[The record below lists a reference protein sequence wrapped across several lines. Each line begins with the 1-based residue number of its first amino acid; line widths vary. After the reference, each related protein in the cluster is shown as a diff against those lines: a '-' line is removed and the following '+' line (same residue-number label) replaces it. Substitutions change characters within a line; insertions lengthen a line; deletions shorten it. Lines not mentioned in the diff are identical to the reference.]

1 MCNYLYL
8 VTAILLFIF
17 IALSFNAAFTRRK
30 SGLAVG
36 EGNNETL
43 LRAVRAHGN
52 FSEFTPMFLI
62 SLFLIDHIS
71 KNCEY
76 ILVIGSGFILGRIFH
91 AFSMFLKKGI
101 LRVAGMMLTFI
112 PLISNFVYLIIKLIK

>member
-36 EGNNETL
+36 EGDNETL

-52 FSEFTPMFLI
+52 FTEFTPMFLI
-62 SLFLIDHIS
+62 SLIVVDQLS
-71 KNCEY
+71 KNCDY
-76 ILVIGSGFILGRIFH
+76 VGILGLLFIIGRISH
-91 AFSMFLKKGI
+91 ALSMFLKKGI
-101 LRVAGMMLTFI
+101 LRVIGMMLTLI
-112 PLISNFVYLIIKLIK
+112 PLISNLIYSVIFIL

>member
-17 IALSFNAAFTRRK
+17 IAFSINAAFTRRK

-36 EGNNETL
+36 EGDNETL

-52 FSEFTPMFLI
+52 FTEFTPMFLI
-62 SLFLIDHIS
+62 SLIVVDQLS
-71 KNCEY
+71 KNCDY
-76 ILVIGSGFILGRIFH
+76 VGILGLLFIIGRISH
-91 AFSMFLKKGI
+91 ALSMFLKKGI
-101 LRVAGMMLTFI
+101 LRVIGMMLTLV
-112 PLISNFVYLIIKLIK
+112 PLISNLIYSLIFIL

>member
-36 EGNNETL
+36 EGDNETL

-52 FSEFTPMFLI
+52 FTEFTPMFLI
-62 SLFLIDHIS
+62 SLIFVDQLS
-71 KNCEY
+71 KNCDY
-76 ILVIGSGFILGRIFH
+76 VGIFGLLFIIGRISH
-91 AFSMFLKKGI
+91 ALSMFLKKGI
-101 LRVAGMMLTFI
+101 LRVIGMMLTFV
-112 PLISNFVYLIIKLIK
+112 PLISNLIYLLVLIL

>member
-17 IALSFNAAFTRRK
+17 VALSFNAAFTRRK

-36 EGNNETL
+36 EGDNETL

-52 FSEFTPMFLI
+52 FTEFTPMFLI
-62 SLFLIDHIS
+62 SLIVVDQLS
-71 KNCEY
+71 KNCDY
-76 ILVIGSGFILGRIFH
+76 VGILGLLFIIGRIFH
-91 AFSMFLKKGI
+91 ALSMFLKKGI
-101 LRVAGMMLTFI
+101 LRVIGMMLTLV
-112 PLISNFVYLIIKLIK
+112 PLISNLIYSLIFIL